1 MYARADFLLVTFPI
15 FPMELLWFIL
25 IGILAGWIASVLMHG
40 HGHGV
45 VMDFLLGIVGAVI
58 GGFVLRFLNITTY
71 GTLGSLAM
79 AVIGAMILLA
89 LANLLRRA

>member
-1 MYARADFLLVTFPI
+1 
-15 FPMELLWFIL
+15 MELLWFIL

-40 HGHGV
+40 HGHGIV
-45 VMDFLLGIVGAVI
+45 ADFLIGIVGAVI
-58 GGFVLRFLNITTY
+58 GGFILRLLNITAY
-71 GTLGSLAM
+71 GTIGSLTM